1 MFTQEVLLCG
11 DQPASQIGQFFRIAS
26 WKGNWVAPFCRHLCT
41 KYICST
47 IFSVTF
53 TDQWMPVKRK
63 RRVTHR
69 SCRKR
74 MLNFRQ
80 SSRKEAPFKSLSSP
94 IATWGSTERERKEG
108 GRRAEKRT
116 FLSSFH
122 SCFGIYEKENKRSR
136 STSLRWSFLG
146 FTVPMDHMW
155 NPLKMQVL
163 APWTWPRAWDSESQ
177 ICSQM
182 MERTLV
188 PHVEEK
194 RPKAP
199 SKESFLSSSSMFTS
213 GNNNDNHHHFP
224 LISWIQHAHS

>member
-11 DQPASQIGQFFRIAS
+11 DQPASPIGQFFRIAS
-26 WKGNWVAPFCRHLCT
+26 RKDNWVAPFCGHLCT
-41 KYICST
+41 KYIFST
-47 IFSVTF
+47 FFSVTF
-53 TDQWMPVKRK
+53 TDQWMLVKRK

-94 IATWGSTERERKEG
+94 IATWASTERERKG
-108 GRRAEKRT
+108 GRKAEKRT

-122 SCFGIYEKENKRSR
+122 SCFGIYGKENKRSR
-136 STSLRWSFLG
+136 STFLRWSFLG
-146 FTVPMDHMW
+146 FTVPLDHMW
-155 NPLKMQVL
+155 NPLKMQIL

-177 ICSQM
+177 TCSWM
-182 MERTLV
+182 MEMTLV
-188 PHVEEK
+188 PHFEEE